1 MSLLCRK
8 IRKRPK
14 KGTKKG
20 EEMGIQMRNTE
31 ANIKNETR
39 RNHGCKATQI
49 MKAFLD
55 VTKKF
60 AYFII
65 SIEDTLSLW
74 NSYCQMEL
82 PSIILNMS
90 MFSLM

>member
-1 MSLLCRK
+1 
-8 IRKRPK
+8 
-14 KGTKKG
+14 
-20 EEMGIQMRNTE
+20 MGIQMRNKE
-31 ANIKNETR
+31 ANIKNES
-39 RNHGCKATQI
+39 GCKVTQI

-60 AYFII
+60 AYFIT
-65 SIEDTLSLW
+65 SIEDTFSLW

-82 PSIILNMS
+82 PSIFLNMS